1 MVMADL
7 DSGPIPDTLLHKDD
21 TVGLKV
27 QDMEVVLN
35 RSTTIPCSMLEK
47 LLMEL
52 IEVYLDL
59 GPSLLSTIIEVIMID
74 HLVLIVMAIAEVGI
88 GLTPEYFLHITMEE

>member
-47 LLMEL
+47 LLM
-52 IEVYLDL
+52 
-59 GPSLLSTIIEVIMID
+59 
-74 HLVLIVMAIAEVGI
+74 
-88 GLTPEYFLHITMEE
+88 